1 MHDSIFL
8 IVKFSLYASIKMTS
22 FSTNSSTQVTIWFLV
37 GMYHTSISTN
47 FLKIMQFS
55 AIYFTQRIKHF
66 YYWRGDI
73 FLRNCIIFMQHEN
86 VTYVSVNFVKQ
97 SQSRKK
103 FADKTVTLPTHN
115 ENVSYISWDTQ
126 CWRTEDTSKS
136 FALLP
141 ITITLHNNR
150 KITMTK
156 HHVISYVSRFYQRLK
171 YEYKT
176 RLT

>member
-1 MHDSIFL
+1 M
-8 IVKFSLYASIKMTS
+8 
-22 FSTNSSTQVTIWFLV
+22 
-37 GMYHTSISTN
+37 ISRGN
-47 FLKIMQFS
+47 VSYVDKHKLSEDNAVFC
-55 AIYFTQRIKHF
+55 IYFTQRIKHF
-66 YYWRGDI
+66 YYWRGDT

-86 VTYVSVNFVKQ
+86 VTYVFVNFVRQ

-136 FALLP
+136 FALLST
-141 ITITLHNNR
+141 TITLHNNR

-156 HHVISYVSRFYQRLK
+156 HHVISYVSRFHQRLQNTNTK
-171 YEYKT
+171 HD
-176 RLT
+176 